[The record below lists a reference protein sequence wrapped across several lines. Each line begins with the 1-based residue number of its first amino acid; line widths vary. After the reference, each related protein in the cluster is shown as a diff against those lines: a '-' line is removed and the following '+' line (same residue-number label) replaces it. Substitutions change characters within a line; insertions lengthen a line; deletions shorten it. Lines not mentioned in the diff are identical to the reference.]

1 MQTDLEATPEQLKD
15 FTDMKDEN
23 FSTLEWI
30 NISKMLTC
38 DKCKILYGCKTEE
51 SNQDCI
57 DNFIQFCSE
66 EV

>member
-1 MQTDLEATPEQLKD
+1 
-15 FTDMKDEN
+15 MKDEN